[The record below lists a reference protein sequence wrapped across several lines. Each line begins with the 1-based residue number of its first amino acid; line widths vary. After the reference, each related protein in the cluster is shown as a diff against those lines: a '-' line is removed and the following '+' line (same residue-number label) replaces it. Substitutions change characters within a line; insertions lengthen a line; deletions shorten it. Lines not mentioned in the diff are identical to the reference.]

1 MASENR
7 VKRVPCRRQETIK
20 KAIAMA
26 VVLVSLGLL
35 TVPVTAAQD
44 LGQSQGTLPQNPLNS
59 RFPDNT
65 PHFPKPTRKQK
76 KAIMDSNFKKLK
88 EHAKALAELSKSLQE
103 DIEKSNENV
112 LSLEIVKKAEQA
124 EKLARQIRDE
134 AKGD

>member
-35 TVPVTAAQD
+35 TAPVTAAQD